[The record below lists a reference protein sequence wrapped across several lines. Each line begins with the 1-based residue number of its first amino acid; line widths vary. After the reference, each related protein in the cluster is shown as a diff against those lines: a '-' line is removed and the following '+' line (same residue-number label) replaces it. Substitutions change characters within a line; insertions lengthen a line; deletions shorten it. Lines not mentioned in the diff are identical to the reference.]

1 MHDDGEKY
9 LTAVVG
15 FGVGALVGAGI
26 ALLLAP
32 KSGSETR
39 DLLRGYIGQAKDEIY
54 TRGRDA
60 KATLDSV
67 IERGKAA
74 YEGGKARGESP
85 RNM

>member
-1 MHDDGEKY
+1 MHDESEKY

-15 FGVGALVGAGI
+15 FGVGALVGAGL

-67 IERGKAA
+67 IDRGKAA
-74 YEGGKARGESP
+74 YEGGKSRGETP